1 MKLWNSQWSCRDFC
15 RPNKR
20 GFCNEIADINWYS
33 SCSKVGLLIAYSSK
47 VLIYFTSISTD
58 FSQVE
63 EKNPAGTK
71 EDGMGN
77 AVERCFMF
85 LFLLAS
91 LLRLTKTNMT
101 RNEDVTSNKL
111 LEGERDQIAQGSRCL
126 LGGGHVQSVLSARAI
141 RNYPPLGRTLA
152 FHRFVKIQ
160 SYPKHQYST
169 GGWFPAHLKKMLI
182 KLDHFPNF
190 RGEIFKMKPLP
201 NQELEVFG
209 LKTPFHL
216 NWL

>member
-1 MKLWNSQWSCRDFC
+1 M
-15 RPNKR
+15 
-20 GFCNEIADINWYS
+20 
-33 SCSKVGLLIAYSSK
+33 GLLIAYSSK

-111 LEGERDQIAQGSRCL
+111 LEGERDKIAQGSRCL

-141 RNYPPLGRTLA
+141 RNYPPLSRTLA
-152 FHRFVKIQ
+152 FHRFCEDTEFSQTSIFNWRVVSNPSEENAHQIGSFPQVGVK
-160 SYPKHQYST
+160 
-169 GGWFPAHLKKMLI
+169 F
-182 KLDHFPNF
+182 
-190 RGEIFKMKPLP
+190 
-201 NQELEVFG
+201 
-209 LKTPFHL
+209 
-216 NWL
+216 